1 MDQFVSEGE
10 HVKQC
15 VQMTGRCMQI
25 YRFYWVA
32 AGEMNA
38 VKALGQTEQILVVL
52 AITRAAPAVKVR
64 YIRRAGHLPERGIG
78 TSEYQGVIWIS
89 RL

>member
-10 HVKQC
+10 HVKQG
-15 VQMTGRCMQI
+15 VQMAGRCMQV
-25 YRFYWVA
+25 YRFYRVTT
-32 AGEMNA
+32 GEVNT

-52 AITRAAPAVKVR
+52 AITRAAPTVKVR
-64 YIRRAGHLPERGIG
+64 YIRRAGHLPERSIG

-89 RL
+89 GL

>member
-25 YRFYWVA
+25 YRFYRVA

-38 VKALGQTEQILVVL
+38 VKALGQTEQVLIVL
-52 AITRAAPAVKVR
+52 AITHAAPSVKVR
-64 YIRRAGHLPERGIG
+64 YVGRACHLSEGSVG
-78 TSEYQGVIWIS
+78 ASEYQGVIWIS